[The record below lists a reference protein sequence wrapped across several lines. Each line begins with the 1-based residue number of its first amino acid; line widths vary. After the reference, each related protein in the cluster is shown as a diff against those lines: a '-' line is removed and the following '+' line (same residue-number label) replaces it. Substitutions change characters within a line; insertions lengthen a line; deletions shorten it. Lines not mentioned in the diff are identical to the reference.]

1 MAYGLSRSSAW
12 PGWSRSCIRKAQT
25 HTLSSLGSAPET
37 ARVRSGYIHGSG
49 MSLPVSHS
57 DSHVLPRLPA
67 AVQTAAFVTTE
78 RRLLPWLWFL
88 RGFDSSASCSSFR
101 CFSSSLH
108 AARSV
113 STSFFTLSF
122 FDDAHV
128 GCSVFQSSE
137 SPVHGDTQRGKS
149 GYDLTFASRPWL
161 PLSLACSLCFLY
173 ECPCRAPLLPSPQAQ
188 APTSSLK
195 TISQL

>member
-1 MAYGLSRSSAW
+1 
-12 PGWSRSCIRKAQT
+12 
-25 HTLSSLGSAPET
+25 
-37 ARVRSGYIHGSG
+37 
-49 MSLPVSHS
+49 MSWPVSQS
-57 DSHVLPRLPA
+57 DSHVLPRPLA
-67 AVQTAAFVTTE
+67 VVQTAVFATME
-78 RRLLPWLWFL
+78 RGLFPRLWFL
-88 RGFDSSASCSSFR
+88 RGIDSSASCSSFR

-128 GCSVFQSSE
+128 GCSVFQNLE
-137 SPVHGDTQRGKS
+137 SPVHGGTQRGKS
-149 GYDLTFASRPWL
+149 GYDLTIVSRPWL
-161 PLSLACSLCFLY
+161 PLSLACSLCCLY
-173 ECPCRAPLLPSPQAQ
+173 ECPCRAPLLLSPQAQ